1 MQITAAVAPE
11 PGGGFVLETVELDE
25 PREDEILVRVTAAGL
40 CHTDL
45 VAKDDPRRREPIV
58 LGHEGTGVVERTG
71 AAVTGFEPGDRVAL
85 SYRSCGRCRPCLA
98 GDRPYC
104 EQARRLNSAGR
115 RPDGSPT
122 LTWRGE
128 PLAGSFFGQS
138 CFATHALATADNA
151 VVIGEHVDPLVAA
164 PLGCGFQTGAGAV
177 LNVLR
182 PGAES
187 SLVIFGAGGVGLAAL
202 LAARSAGVRTLIAVD
217 VRPRRRELALRLG
230 ASDALDPAR
239 DDVVAAVAERTGGG
253 ATHALEATGLAAVL
267 TQAVAAL
274 GATGVAAVVGLGAA
288 EAPLNLRDL
297 LYRGKTVRGCIEG
310 DAVPQRFIPELLEL
324 HAADRFPVHELV
336 TEYRFA
342 DINDAVADQLA
353 GETLKPVLTW

>member
-1 MQITAAVAPE
+1 MQITAAVVPE
-11 PGGGFVLETVELDE
+11 PGGEFVLERVELDD
-25 PREDEILVRVTAAGL
+25 PREDEVLVRVTAAGL

-45 VAKDDPRRREPIV
+45 AAKDDPRRREPIV
-58 LGHEGTGVVERTG
+58 LGHEGTGVVERVG
-71 AAVTGFEPGDRVAL
+71 AAVTRIEPGDRVAL
-85 SYRSCGRCRPCLA
+85 SYRSCGRCRPCRA

-128 PLAGSFFGQS
+128 PVAGSFFGQS

-151 VVIGEHVDPLVAA
+151 VVIGDQADPLVAA
-164 PLGCGFQTGAGAV
+164 PMGCGFQTGAGAV

-202 LAARSAGVRTLIAVD
+202 LAARSAGVRTIIAVD
-217 VRPRRRELALRLG
+217 VQPRRRELALRLG

-239 DDVVAAVAERTGGG
+239 TDVVATIAELTGGG

-324 HAADRFPVHELV
+324 HAAGRFPVRELV
-336 TEYRFA
+336 AEYRFA
-342 DINDAVADQLA
+342 DINSAVADQRG
-353 GETLKPVLTW
+353 GEAVKPVLVW